1 MEHLIR
7 YLREYGITDPMQIH
21 GMAWLIVDA
30 MDDESILNAAKEVSD
45 MNIQKVEIVIQQ
57 VIGGS

>member
-1 MEHLIR
+1 
-7 YLREYGITDPMQIH
+7 MQIH
-21 GMAWLIVDA
+21 GIAWLIVDA